1 MDLRSFNENGEGS
14 GESGGGVI
22 GAALR
27 CIGMGHLLPP
37 VLAWLATC
45 RAACREQWHLATNA
59 VHRAWS
65 LLDARLGW
73 RLMRGAETAYRGATL
88 LNFLAFLAGG
98 RYRSLLER
106 VVGARLVY
114 KQPSM
119 ARVIS
124 FEYLNR
130 QLVWHEI
137 SELLLLLLPLLDA
150 AKFRRG
156 LGRLMPRLPS
166 PASVL
171 QRLAPSGSSEE
182 DATLPPGTE
191 SAHQPP
197 SLTAPG
203 LNIQT
208 EAAARGSQGEDK
220 GRGRAL
226 EGGKGAGGMGRPKG
240 PCPVCGTKEMLQ
252 PVVALPCR
260 HVFCY
265 YCLSAS
271 CTADRWYECPLDGVR
286 VAAMKRWQPGLLLS

>member
-1 MDLRSFNENGEGS
+1 M
-14 GESGGGVI
+14 
-22 GAALR
+22 
-27 CIGMGHLLPP
+27 C
-37 VLAWLATC
+37 
-45 RAACREQWHLATNA
+45 
-59 VHRAWS
+59 
-65 LLDARLGW
+65 
-73 RLMRGAETAYRGATL
+73 Y
-88 LNFLAFLAGG
+88 
-98 RYRSLLER
+98 
-106 VVGARLVY
+106 
-114 KQPSM
+114 
-119 ARVIS
+119 
-124 FEYLNR
+124 
-130 QLVWHEI
+130 
-137 SELLLLLLPLLDA
+137 
-150 AKFRRG
+150 RRG

-260 HVFCY
+260 
-265 YCLSAS
+265 
-271 CTADRWYECPLDGVR
+271 GGR
-286 VAAMKRWQPGLLLS
+286 VLVVTT